1 MFNTLKKVLN
11 QIISDF
17 YKIDIFRFSIVYIRF
32 LFLFYILNKKKVL
45 FNEKDDAENIITFK
59 EKKKDNF
66 SKEREKIQE
75 TTLEHNL
82 IYTKNIFNL
91 KRKYNQFLGKKT
103 KSLISQMESLDFINK
118 ENAKILSIGPR
129 NEGELYLIRSF
140 GYKWSNIFAIDLQTY
155 TNKIELNDMHNINY
169 EDNFFDIII
178 SGWTL
183 AYSKNKKKALNEIKR
198 VAKKNAIISIGY
210 TYLPENL
217 KYEVKETDER
227 LTSNSKILS
236 FFEVKNENIFFNFDS
251 ILFNIDQTRHSIL
264 TFRLS
269 K

>member
-45 FNEKDDAENIITFK
+45 FNEKDDEENIITFK

-140 GYKWSNIFAIDLQTY
+140 GYKWSNIFAKWY
-155 TNKIELNDMHNINY
+155 NFKI
-169 EDNFFDIII
+169 
-178 SGWTL
+178 S
-183 AYSKNKKKALNEIKR
+183 NKKIQYN
-198 VAKKNAIISIGY
+198 
-210 TYLPENL
+210 
-217 KYEVKETDER
+217 
-227 LTSNSKILS
+227 
-236 FFEVKNENIFFNFDS
+236 
-251 ILFNIDQTRHSIL
+251 
-264 TFRLS
+264 
-269 K
+269 